1 MKSIT
6 GAEFD
11 PNPRGVPRLRG
22 EPKLPKLMNGA
33 GALGDLLFI
42 WEGMKSIM
50 GGDQACDVT
59 GTCPVPEYS

>member
-11 PNPRGVPRLRG
+11 LNPRGVPRLRG
-22 EPKLPKLMNGA
+22 EPKLPKLLNGA

-42 WEGMKSIM
+42 GEGMKSIM
-50 GGDQACDVT
+50 GGDQTCDVT
-59 GTCPVPEYS
+59 GTSPVPEYS